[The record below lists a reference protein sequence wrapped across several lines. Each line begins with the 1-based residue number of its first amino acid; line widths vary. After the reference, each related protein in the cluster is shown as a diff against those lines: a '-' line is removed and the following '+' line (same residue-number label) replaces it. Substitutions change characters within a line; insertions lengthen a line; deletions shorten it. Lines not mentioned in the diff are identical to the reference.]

1 MSRLTVSSLARSSG
15 SGIRRRSFLL
25 GGSALAA
32 SLGMPAIVRAAD
44 EILVGAILPLTGP
57 SAQFGQQSWNSMQ
70 FGIELMNEAGGVKS
84 MGGAKLTPAVF
95 DTETKPEIAVT
106 QTENAIQRGAKVLVG
121 CNQSAAT
128 IVASQVAER
137 NQVPF
142 LTAYDIDPTITARGF
157 KYIFRCSP
165 LTGNYA
171 SDLLTAAKELTDKA
185 GSSAK
190 RIGLLSE
197 NSVAGQGVN
206 KALAA
211 VAQKLGLEVVATETY
226 DVGSTQNFAPFI
238 TKMKANR
245 VDIMVGHNRVS
256 DGIQITRTAK
266 ELGYSPAF
274 MGGVLGAPNT
284 REYIEALGKDADNV
298 FGTDSFSPLLNVPSL
313 PAVVERVK
321 AKMNRVMDVGVATIL
336 ADIAVIWDALERA
349 KTSDP
354 QALRDAIASTNLNTG
369 DRNFFMLRG
378 VKFSEK
384 GDNEKAAGIVTQV
397 QNGFAV
403 PVWPVEFAKAQAV
416 YPKPAW
422 N

>member
-1 MSRLTVSSLARSSG
+1 MSTITRSVGRGISRRGVLVGSSAV
-15 SGIRRRSFLL
+15 
-25 GGSALAA
+25 AA
-32 SLGMPAIVRAAD
+32 SLGLPAIVRAAD
-44 EILVGAILPLTGP
+44 EILVAGILPLTGP
-57 SAQFGQQSWNSMQ
+57 SAQFGQQSWNAMQ
-70 FGIELMNEAGGVKS
+70 FAVDLMNEAGGVKS
-84 MGGAKLTPAVF
+84 MGGAKLTLAVF

-106 QTENAIQRGAKVLVG
+106 QTENAIQRGAKALIG

-128 IVASQVAER
+128 IVASQVSER
-137 NQVPF
+137 NEVPF
-142 LTAYDIDPTITARGF
+142 LTAYDIDPSITARGF

-171 SDLLTAAKELTDKA
+171 SDLLTTAKELTDKA

-190 RIGLLSE
+190 RVGLLSE

-206 KALAA
+206 KALTA
-211 VAQKLGLEVVATETY
+211 VAQKLGFELVATDTY
-226 DVGSTQNFAPFI
+226 DVGTTQNFAPFI
-238 TKMKANR
+238 IKMKANR

-266 ELGYSPAF
+266 ELAYNPSF

-298 FGTDSFSPLLNVPSL
+298 FGTDSFSPMLKAPGL

-321 AKMNRVMDVGVATIL
+321 VKMNRVMDVGVATIM

-349 KTSDP
+349 KTEDP
-354 QALRDAIASTNLNTG
+354 RALRDAIAGTDLNTG

-378 VKFSEK
+378 AKFSDK
-384 GDNEKAAGIVTQV
+384 GDNEKAAGIVTQI
-397 QNGFAV
+397 QNGLAV

-416 YPKPAW
+416 YPKPQW
-422 N
+422 S

>member
-1 MSRLTVSSLARSSG
+1 MSRVTRSSG
-15 SGIRRRSFLL
+15 TGIRRRSFLL

-32 SLGMPAIVRAAD
+32 GFGLPAIARAAD

-57 SAQFGQQSWNSMQ
+57 SAQFGQQSWNAMQ

-84 MGGAKLTPAVF
+84 MGGAKLTAAVF

-106 QTENAIQRGAKVLVG
+106 QTENAIQRGAKVLIG

-185 GSSAK
+185 GNSAK
-190 RIGLLSE
+190 RVGLLSE

-206 KALAA
+206 KALTA
-211 VAQKLGLEVVATETY
+211 VAQKLGFELVATESY

-245 VDIMVGHNRVS
+245 VDILVGHNRVS

-266 ELGYSPAF
+266 ELGYNPSF

-298 FGTDSFSPLLNVPSL
+298 FGTDSFSPLLNVPNL

-349 KTSDP
+349 KASDP
-354 QALRDAIASTNLNTG
+354 RAIRDAIASTNLNTG

-403 PVWPVEFAKAQAV
+403 PVWPVQFAKAPAV

>member
-1 MSRLTVSSLARSSG
+1 
-15 SGIRRRSFLL
+15 
-25 GGSALAA
+25 
-32 SLGMPAIVRAAD
+32 MPTIVRAAD
-44 EILVGAILPLTGP
+44 EILVAGILPLTGP
-57 SAQFGQQSWNSMQ
+57 SAQFGQQSWKAMQ
-70 FGIELMNEAGGVKS
+70 FAVDLMNEAGGVKS
-84 MGGAKLTPAVF
+84 MGGAKLILAVF

-106 QTENAIQRGAKVLVG
+106 QTENAIQRGAKALIG

-128 IVASQVAER
+128 IVASQVSER
-137 NQVPF
+137 NEVPF

-171 SDLLTAAKELTDKA
+171 SDLLTTAKELIDKA

-190 RIGLLSE
+190 RVGLLSE

-206 KALAA
+206 KALTA
-211 VAQKLGLEVVATETY
+211 VAQKLGLELVYAETY
-226 DVGSTQNFAPFI
+226 DVGTTQNFAPFI

-245 VDIMVGHNRVS
+245 VDIMVGQNRVS

-266 ELGYSPAF
+266 ELAYNPSF
-274 MGGVLGAPNT
+274 MGGVLGAPIT

-298 FGTDSFSPLLNVPSL
+298 FGTDSFSPALNAPGL

-321 AKMNRVMDVGVATIL
+321 VKMNRVMDVGVATIM

-354 QALRDAIASTNLNTG
+354 RALRDAIASTDLNTG

-378 VKFSEK
+378 AKFSDK
-384 GDNEKAAGIVTQV
+384 GDNEKAAGIVTQI
-397 QNGFAV
+397 QNGLAV

-416 YPKPAW
+416 YPKPEW

>member
-1 MSRLTVSSLARSSG
+1 MSRIPRSFG
-15 SGIRRRSFLL
+15 SDIRRRSILV
-25 GGSALAA
+25 GGGAFVA
-32 SLGMPAIVRAAD
+32 SFGMPTIVRAAD
-44 EILVGAILPLTGP
+44 EILVAGILPLTGP
-57 SAQFGQQSWNSMQ
+57 SAQFGQQSWKAMQ
-70 FGIELMNEAGGVKS
+70 FAVDLMNEAGGVKS
-84 MGGAKLTPAVF
+84 MGGAKLILAVF

-106 QTENAIQRGAKVLVG
+106 QTENAIQRGAKALIG

-128 IVASQVAER
+128 IVASQVSER
-137 NQVPF
+137 NEVPF

-171 SDLLTAAKELTDKA
+171 SDLLTTAKELIDKA

-190 RIGLLSE
+190 RVGLLSE

-206 KALAA
+206 KALTA
-211 VAQKLGLEVVATETY
+211 VAQKLGLELVYAETY
-226 DVGSTQNFAPFI
+226 DVGTTQNFAPFI

-245 VDIMVGHNRVS
+245 VDIMVGQNRVS

-266 ELGYSPAF
+266 ELAYNPSF
-274 MGGVLGAPNT
+274 MGGVLGAPIT

-298 FGTDSFSPLLNVPSL
+298 FGTDSFSPALNAPGL

-321 AKMNRVMDVGVATIL
+321 VKMNRVMDVGVATIM

-354 QALRDAIASTNLNTG
+354 RALRDAIASTDLNTG

-378 VKFSEK
+378 AKFNYK
-384 GDNEKAAGIVTQV
+384 GDNEKAAGIVTQI
-397 QNGFAV
+397 QNGLAV

-416 YPKPAW
+416 YPKPEW

>member
-1 MSRLTVSSLARSSG
+1 MSRFTRSLG
-15 SGIRRRSFLL
+15 GGIRRRSLL
-25 GGSALAA
+25 IGGSAFAA
-32 SLGMPAIVRAAD
+32 SFGMPAIARATD
-44 EILVGAILPLTGP
+44 GILVAGILPLTGP
-57 SAQFGQQSWNSMQ
+57 SAQFGQQSWNAMQ
-70 FGIELMNEAGGVKS
+70 FAVELMNEAGGVKS
-84 MGGAKLTPAVF
+84 MGGAKLNVAVF
-95 DTETKPEIAVT
+95 DTETKPEIAVS
-106 QTENAIQRGAKVLVG
+106 QTENAIQRGAKALIG

-128 IVASQVAER
+128 IVASQVSER
-137 NQVPF
+137 NEVPF

-171 SDLLTAAKELTDKA
+171 SDLLTAAKELVERA
-185 GSSAK
+185 GSSA
-190 RIGLLSE
+190 RRVGLLSE

-206 KALAA
+206 KALTG
-211 VAQKLGLEVVATETY
+211 VAQKLGLELVATEAY
-226 DVGSTQNFAPFI
+226 DVGTTQNFAPFI

-266 ELGYSPAF
+266 ELAYNPSF

-284 REYIEALGKDADNV
+284 REYIEALGKVADNV
-298 FGTDSFSPLLNVPSL
+298 FGTDSFSPLLNAPGL

-321 AKMNRVMDVGVATIL
+321 VKMNRVMDVGVATIM

-349 KTSDP
+349 KSSDP
-354 QALRDAIASTNLNTG
+354 RALRDAIASTDLNTG

-378 VKFSEK
+378 AKFSDK
-384 GDNEKAAGIVTQV
+384 GDNEKAAGIVTQI
-397 QNGFAV
+397 QNDLAV

-416 YPKPAW
+416 YPKPEW

>member
-1 MSRLTVSSLARSSG
+1 MSRITRSVG
-15 SGIRRRSFLL
+15 RGIPRRSVLV
-25 GGSALAA
+25 GASAVAA
-32 SLGMPAIVRAAD
+32 SLGLPAIVRAAD
-44 EILVGAILPLTGP
+44 EILVAGILPLTGP
-57 SAQFGQQSWNSMQ
+57 SAQFGQQSWNAMQ
-70 FGIELMNEAGGVKS
+70 FAVDLMNEAGGVKS
-84 MGGAKLTPAVF
+84 MGGAKLTLAVF

-106 QTENAIQRGAKVLVG
+106 QTENAIQRGAKALIG

-128 IVASQVAER
+128 IVASQVSER
-137 NQVPF
+137 NEVPF
-142 LTAYDIDPTITARGF
+142 LTAYDIDPSITARGF

-190 RIGLLSE
+190 RVGLLSE

-206 KALAA
+206 KALTA
-211 VAQKLGLEVVATETY
+211 VAQKLGFELVATDTY
-226 DVGSTQNFAPFI
+226 DVGTTQNFAPFI
-238 TKMKANR
+238 IKMKSNR

-266 ELGYSPAF
+266 ELAYNPSF

-298 FGTDSFSPLLNVPSL
+298 FGTDSFSPMLKAPGL

-321 AKMNRVMDVGVATIL
+321 VKMNRVMDVGVATIL

-349 KTSDP
+349 KTADP
-354 QALRDAIASTNLNTG
+354 RALRDAIAGTDLNTG

-378 VKFSEK
+378 AKFSDK
-384 GDNEKAAGIVTQV
+384 GDNEKAAGIVTQI
-397 QNGFAV
+397 QNDLAV

-416 YPKPAW
+416 YPKPQW
-422 N
+422 S

>member
-1 MSRLTVSSLARSSG
+1 MFRSKRSPG
-15 SGIRRRSFLL
+15 SGIGRRGFLV
-25 GGSALAA
+25 GSSALAA
-32 SLGMPAIVRAAD
+32 SLGMPAIVHAAD
-44 EILVGAILPLTGP
+44 EILVAGILPLTGP
-57 SAQFGQQSWNSMQ
+57 SAQFGQQSWVAVQ
-70 FGIELMNEAGGVKS
+70 FAVELMNEAGGVQS
-84 MGGAKLTPAVF
+84 MGGAKLSLAVF

-106 QTENAIQRGAKVLVG
+106 QTENAIQRGARVLIG

-137 NQVPF
+137 NEVPF

-171 SDLLTAAKELTDKA
+171 SDLLTVAKELTDKA
-185 GSSAK
+185 GGSAK
-190 RIGLLSE
+190 RVGLLSE

-211 VAQKLGLEVVATETY
+211 VAQKLGFELAATETY

-245 VDIMVGHNRVS
+245 VDILVGHNRVS

-266 ELGYSPAF
+266 ELAYTPSF

-284 REYIEALGKDADNV
+284 REYIEALGKDAENV
-298 FGTDSFSPLLNVPSL
+298 FGTDSFSPLLNVPGL
-313 PAVVERVK
+313 PGVVERVK
-321 AKMNRVMDVGVATIL
+321 AKMNRVMDVGVATML

-349 KTSDP
+349 KTADP
-354 QALRDAIASTNLNTG
+354 KALRDAIASTDLNTG

-378 VKFSEK
+378 AKFSDK

-397 QNGFAV
+397 QNGLAI

-416 YPKPAW
+416 YPKPQW

>member
-1 MSRLTVSSLARSSG
+1 
-15 SGIRRRSFLL
+15 
-25 GGSALAA
+25 
-32 SLGMPAIVRAAD
+32 MPAIVRAAD
-44 EILVGAILPLTGP
+44 EILVAGILPLTGP
-57 SAQFGQQSWNSMQ
+57 SAQFGQQSWNAMQ
-70 FGIELMNEAGGVKS
+70 FAVDLMNEAGGVKS
-84 MGGAKLTPAVF
+84 MGGAKLTLAVF

-106 QTENAIQRGAKVLVG
+106 QTENAIQRGAKALIG

-128 IVASQVAER
+128 IVASQVSER
-137 NQVPF
+137 NEVPF
-142 LTAYDIDPTITARGF
+142 LTAYDIDPSITARGF

-171 SDLLTAAKELTDKA
+171 SDLLTAAKELMDKA

-190 RIGLLSE
+190 RVGLLSE

-206 KALAA
+206 KALTA
-211 VAQKLGLEVVATETY
+211 VAQKLGFELVATDTY
-226 DVGSTQNFAPFI
+226 DVGTTQNFAPFI
-238 TKMKANR
+238 IKMKANR

-266 ELGYSPAF
+266 ELAYNPSF

-298 FGTDSFSPLLNVPSL
+298 FGTDSFSPMLKAPGL

-321 AKMNRVMDVGVATIL
+321 VKMNRVMDVGVATIL

-349 KTSDP
+349 KTADP
-354 QALRDAIASTNLNTG
+354 RALRDAIAGTDLNTG

-378 VKFSEK
+378 AKFSDK
-384 GDNEKAAGIVTQV
+384 GDNEKAAGIVTQI
-397 QNGFAV
+397 QNDLAV

-416 YPKPAW
+416 YPKPQW
-422 N
+422 S

>member
-1 MSRLTVSSLARSSG
+1 MSRITRSVG
-15 SGIRRRSFLL
+15 RGISRRSVLV
-25 GGSALAA
+25 GSSAVAA
-32 SLGMPAIVRAAD
+32 SLGLPAIVRAAD
-44 EILVGAILPLTGP
+44 EILVAGILPLTGP
-57 SAQFGQQSWNSMQ
+57 SAQFGQQSWNAMQ
-70 FGIELMNEAGGVKS
+70 FAVELMNEAGGVKS
-84 MGGAKLTPAVF
+84 MGGAKLTLAVF

-106 QTENAIQRGAKVLVG
+106 QTENAIQRGAKALIG

-128 IVASQVAER
+128 IVASQVSER
-137 NQVPF
+137 NEVPF
-142 LTAYDIDPTITARGF
+142 LTAYDIDPSITARGF

-171 SDLLTAAKELTDKA
+171 SDLLTTAKELTDKA

-190 RIGLLSE
+190 RVGLLSE

-206 KALAA
+206 KALTA
-211 VAQKLGLEVVATETY
+211 VAQKVGFELVATDTY
-226 DVGSTQNFAPFI
+226 DVGTTQNFAPFI
-238 TKMKANR
+238 IKMKANR

-266 ELGYSPAF
+266 ELAYNPSF

-298 FGTDSFSPLLNVPSL
+298 FGTDSFSPMLNAPGL

-321 AKMNRVMDVGVATIL
+321 VKMNRVMDVGVATIM

-349 KTSDP
+349 KTADP
-354 QALRDAIASTNLNTG
+354 RALRDAIAGTDLNTG

-378 VKFSEK
+378 AKFSDK
-384 GDNEKAAGIVTQV
+384 GDNEKAAGIVTQI
-397 QNGFAV
+397 QNGLAV

-416 YPKPAW
+416 YPKPQW
-422 N
+422 S

>member
-1 MSRLTVSSLARSSG
+1 MSRISRSLG
-15 SGIRRRSFLL
+15 SGIDRRSILV
-25 GGSALAA
+25 GGSAFAA

-44 EILVGAILPLTGP
+44 EILVAGILPLTGP
-57 SAQFGQQSWNSMQ
+57 SAQFGQQSWKAMQ
-70 FGIELMNEAGGVKS
+70 FAVDLMNEAGGVKS
-84 MGGAKLTPAVF
+84 MGGAKLTLAVL

-106 QTENAIQRGAKVLVG
+106 QTENAIQRGAKTLIG

-128 IVASQVAER
+128 IVASQVSER
-137 NQVPF
+137 NEVPF

-171 SDLLTAAKELTDKA
+171 SDLLTTAKELLDKA
-185 GSSAK
+185 GGSAK
-190 RIGLLSE
+190 RVGLLSE

-206 KALAA
+206 KALTA
-211 VAQKLGLEVVATETY
+211 VAQKLGLELVDTQTY
-226 DVGSTQNFAPFI
+226 DVGTTQNFAPFI

-266 ELGYSPAF
+266 ELAYNPSF

-298 FGTDSFSPLLNVPSL
+298 FGTDSFSPLLNAPGL

-321 AKMNRVMDVGVATIL
+321 VKMNRVMDVGVATIM
-336 ADIAVIWDALERA
+336 ADIAVIWDALERT

-354 QALRDAIASTNLNTG
+354 RALRDAIANTDLNTG

-378 VKFSEK
+378 AKFNDK
-384 GDNEKAAGIVTQV
+384 GDNEKAAGIVTQI
-397 QNGFAV
+397 QNDLAV

-416 YPKPAW
+416 YPKPEW